1 MTSASR
7 TLTRYRPSPCSDA
20 ITRSS
25 VVTLR
30 FHAVRRLTPTKLAQ
44 MSREIATFEDVY
56 SRPPTEGERG
66 RITSC
71 GFEIACVDRVNG
83 YHCPIVDCNG
93 TYDGGM
99 VYDVCRVCGGDNSSC
114 LGCDGVPV
122 AVSRRLLRLV

>member
-1 MTSASR
+1 MN
-7 TLTRYRPSPCSDA
+7 
-20 ITRSS
+20 
-25 VVTLR
+25 
-30 FHAVRRLTPTKLAQ
+30 
-44 MSREIATFEDVY
+44 REIATFEDVY
-56 SRPPTEGERG
+56 SRPPTEDERAK
-66 RITSC
+66 ITSC

-122 AVSRRLLRLV
+122 AVSRRLLRLVWTGACVQKNHRVLSEHRVDRTRCCARV

>member
-1 MTSASR
+1 M
-7 TLTRYRPSPCSDA
+7 
-20 ITRSS
+20 
-25 VVTLR
+25 TLR

-56 SRPPTEGERG
+56 SRPPTEDERG

-122 AVSRRLLRLV
+122 AVSRRLLD